1 MRRAAL
7 ATLLVLA
14 APPVLGGCV
23 AAVIPLAA
31 GGALIG
37 KEELGLDK
45 RNRQSTDVTNEQS
58 SEQAREQPS
67 QTPPAVVTPPVTE
80 QEAPLAQAPELA
92 GTADGN
98 AAVDA
103 PAMELDIAPATDDG
117 TAQELPPATS
127 APSAP
132 AAPPLARRGVA
143 SPNIASPG
151 TPAGDPRAYDA
162 LYAYVDQQARRDPVD
177 APRQS
182 ALLQAPGTLS
192 PVRTICS
199 IRPPAV
205 LIDLDPA
212 DGTFD
217 PEMAPAPNPA
227 LAQMIA
233 SLRLQ
238 EVDIFWISSLAAV
251 RAGGVRKALV
261 ESGLDPAGRD
271 GLLLMRKI
279 DDRKQ
284 IRRRELGD
292 THCVVAIAGDNRTDF
307 DELYLYLKDASAAQ
321 PLEELIGAGWFLTP
335 LPLSEGHTP

>member
-1 MRRAAL
+1 MRHAAL

-14 APPVLGGCV
+14 ASPLLGGCV

-37 KEELGLDK
+37 KEELGLNK
-45 RNRQSTDVTNEQS
+45 R
-58 SEQAREQPS
+58 AREAAEPTAAQPAE
-67 QTPPAVVTPPVTE
+67 TPPTVIAPDLSEGAAPPGQTL
-80 QEAPLAQAPELA
+80 EAAEPLEEAAAEDGLA
-92 GTADGN
+92 TD
-98 AAVDA
+98 
-103 PAMELDIAPATDDG
+103 LDIAPESTDG
-117 TAQELPPATS
+117 AIQELPPALS

-132 AAPPLARRGVA
+132 PLVQQIP
-143 SPNIASPG
+143 SIASPAS
-151 TPAGDPRAYDA
+151 PANDPRAYDA

-182 ALLQAPGTLS
+182 ALLEAPGTLS

-199 IRPPAV
+199 IRPPAM

-217 PEMAPAPNPA
+217 PDMAPAPNPA

-251 RAGGVRKALV
+251 RAGSVRKALV

-271 GLLLMRKI
+271 GLMLMRKI

>member
-7 ATLLVLA
+7 ASLLVLA

-45 RNRQSTDVTNEQS
+45 RRPKA
-58 SEQAREQPS
+58 SEQVDEQTG
-67 QTPPAVVTPPVTE
+67 QNPPAADTPPVAE
-80 QEAPLAQAPELA
+80 DKVPPAQAPGVA
-92 GTADGN
+92 GTPDGN

-103 PAMELDIAPATDDG
+103 PAMDFDIAPAANDG
-117 TAQELPPATS
+117 AAQELPPATS
-127 APSAP
+127 PLSAAP
-132 AAPPLARRGVA
+132 AQVAPPIVRQNRL

-217 PEMAPAPNPA
+217 PEIAPAPNPA

-335 LPLSEGHTP
+335 LPLSEGYTP

>member
-7 ATLLVLA
+7 ASVFVLA
-14 APPVLGGCV
+14 ATPLLGGCV

-45 RNRQSTDVTNEQS
+45 KSP
-58 SEQAREQPS
+58 QADEQPD
-67 QTPPAVVTPPVTE
+67 QTPSAVRTPPVAE
-80 QEAPLAQAPELA
+80 EEAPPAQAPEIA
-92 GTADGN
+92 ETPDETVAEDGPAADLGVAPTN
-98 AAVDA
+98 ADSV
-103 PAMELDIAPATDDG
+103 T
-117 TAQELPPATS
+117 QELPPALS

-132 AAPPLARRGVA
+132 LLDRRERPVP
-143 SPNIASPG
+143 SIASPAS
-151 TPAGDPRAYDA
+151 PVADPRAYDA

-212 DGTFD
+212 DEAFD
-217 PEMAPAPNPA
+217 PDIAPAPNPA

-251 RAGGVRKALV
+251 RAGSVRKALV

>member
-7 ATLLVLA
+7 ASVFVLA
-14 APPVLGGCV
+14 ATPLLGGCV

-45 RNRQSTDVTNEQS
+45 RSP
-58 SEQAREQPS
+58 QADEQPD
-67 QTPPAVVTPPVTE
+67 QTPSAVRTPPVAE
-80 QEAPLAQAPELA
+80 EEAPPAQAPE
-92 GTADGN
+92 TAETPDETV
-98 AAVDA
+98 AEDV
-103 PAMELDIAPATDDG
+103 PATDLGVAPTNADSV
-117 TAQELPPATS
+117 TQELPPA
-127 APSAP
+127 PSAP
-132 AAPPLARRGVA
+132 LLDRRERPVP
-143 SPNIASPG
+143 SIASPAS
-151 TPAGDPRAYDA
+151 PVADPRAYDA

-182 ALLQAPGTLS
+182 ALLEAPGTLS

-212 DGTFD
+212 DSAFNPD
-217 PEMAPAPNPA
+217 IAAAPNPA

-233 SLRLQ
+233 SLRQQ
-238 EVDIFWISSLAAV
+238 EVDIFWVSSLAAV
-251 RAGGVRKALV
+251 RAGSVRKALV

-271 GLLLMRKI
+271 GLLLMRKVA
-279 DDRKQ
+279 DRKQ
-284 IRRRELGD
+284 IRRRELGE

-307 DELYLYLKDASAAQ
+307 DELFLYLKDASTAQ